1 MAGRLVVTTLNND
14 TGVLATQ
21 NGMTGIAKAWVNF
34 NGTAATVT
42 QAYNVSSIT
51 RNTTGT
57 YTINFTTNL
66 ASANY
71 AVVGNSNLIGSAA
84 NSSATRSSSA
94 GQRTVSSVQVE
105 TWLNGFLADSTMVD
119 VAVFSA

>member
-71 AVVGNSNLIGSAA
+71 AVVGSSNLIGSAA
-84 NSSATRSSSA
+84 NTSATRSSSA
-94 GQRTVSSVQVE
+94 SQRTVSSVQVE
-105 TWLNGFLADSTMVD
+105 TWLNGFLSDSTMVD
-119 VAVFSA
+119 VAVFR